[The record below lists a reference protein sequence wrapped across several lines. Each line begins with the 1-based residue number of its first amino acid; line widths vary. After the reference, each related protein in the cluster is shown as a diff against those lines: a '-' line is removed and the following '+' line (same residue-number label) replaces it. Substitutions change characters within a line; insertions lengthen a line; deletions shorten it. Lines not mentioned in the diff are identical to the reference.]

1 MCPGACLEVRNNAVE
16 LVFSFQFYMVL
27 RIKLRSP
34 SLCNKYFYLL
44 SHLNL
49 NDFSKNL
56 NQNLSYGIEKRLYL
70 GFLLSFL
77 FVLWVFFNVS
87 FARLWSLSTW
97 VFVISLKTSKF
108 GLFYFLS
115 VRNTCLR
122 EKAWNVL
129 SKGVIPWAPISTFD
143 LTCLVCTCF
152 GC

>member
-1 MCPGACLEVRNNAVE
+1 MCVLWTMFAPQNHMLKFCPQGNGVPRHCLVEVRNNAVE

-70 GFLLSFL
+70 GFLLLFL
-77 FVLWVFFNVS
+77 FVLWVF
-87 FARLWSLSTW
+87 LMYLLLDCDLSLP
-97 VFVISLKTSKF
+97 
-108 GLFYFLS
+108 G
-115 VRNTCLR
+115 CL
-122 EKAWNVL
+122 L
-129 SKGVIPWAPISTFD
+129 
-143 LTCLVCTCF
+143 LV
-152 GC
+152 